1 MVARGFPAVEADLQ
15 PADGSMVHSLS
26 FAGLFGPGCPQA
38 PGGSH
43 LCLRPDDDG
52 TGGGHPPPKAAGG
65 DETILVAEDERN
77 LLDVLRQL
85 LEGLGYTVLTAAD
98 GRAAV
103 EVAEGHAG
111 PIDLFL
117 SDLVMPGMDGRQAA
131 MRISAARPGIAV
143 LFMSGYTRDM
153 MDSGLPRRS
162 RCGFIAKPFSLELL
176 ARRIRE
182 VLEG

>member
-1 MVARGFPAVEADLQ
+1 M
-15 PADGSMVHSLS
+15 
-26 FAGLFGPGCPQA
+26 PGCFLLLSEENGPSGGASGA
-38 PGGSH
+38 PDVT
-43 LCLRPDDDG
+43 R
-52 TGGGHPPPKAAGG
+52 G
-65 DETILVAEDERN
+65 DETILLAEDERN

-98 GRAAV
+98 GVAAV
-103 EVAEGHAG
+103 EVAERHSG

-131 MRISAARPGIAV
+131 VKISAARPGMAV
-143 LFMSGYTRDM
+143 LFMSGYTRDLM
-153 MDSGLPRRS
+153 ESGLPRRS

-176 ARRIRE
+176 ASRIRE